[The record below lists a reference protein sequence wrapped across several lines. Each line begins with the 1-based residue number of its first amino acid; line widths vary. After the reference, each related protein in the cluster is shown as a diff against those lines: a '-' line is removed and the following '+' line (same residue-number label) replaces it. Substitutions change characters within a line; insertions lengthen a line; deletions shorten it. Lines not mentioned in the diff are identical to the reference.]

1 MTVRQ
6 RLTLGTIQVLLIAVA
21 VAFLFPFYF
30 VIINSLKAFS
40 EIVRNAAAL
49 PTRLVWE
56 NYIVAFRQ
64 IRFAQVFMN
73 TLTITSF
80 SVAGMVVLGSMA
92 GWKLAR
98 NESRMVSTL
107 IFSLFVASMVIPFQ
121 SVMIPM
127 VRVAGVLGLTNNHR
141 GLIFAY
147 FGFGAPFGVFLYHG
161 FVKSVPLELEES
173 ARIEG
178 CDELRLFVQ
187 IVFPLLKTITV
198 TFIILQTLWVW
209 NDFLLPALLI
219 SSRGLHTIPL
229 AVNRFFSQFLNQ
241 WDLALPSLVL
251 STAPVVVF
259 FLLLQRH
266 MIRGISDGALKG

>member
-1 MTVRQ
+1 MTVGQ
-6 RLTLGTIQVLLIAVA
+6 KIQINLVQVLLILAA
-21 VAFLFPFYF
+21 IIFLIPFYF
-30 VIINSLKAFS
+30 VIVNSVKTFS

-49 PTRLVWE
+49 PTTLQWN
-56 NYIVAFRQ
+56 NYVLAFGQ
-64 IRFAQVFMN
+64 IRFTQVFIN
-73 TLTITSF
+73 TLTVTVF

-98 NESRMVSTL
+98 FDKKPVSIVL
-107 IFSLFVASMVIPFQ
+107 FSLFVASMVIPFQ

-127 VRVAGVLGLTNNHR
+127 VRVAGRLGLTNSHP
-141 GLIFAY
+141 GLIFIY
-147 FGFGAPFGVFLYHG
+147 FGFGVPFGVFLYHG

-178 CDELRLFVQ
+178 CGELRLFIQ

-219 SSRGLHTIPL
+219 SSRNLHTIPL
-229 AVNRFFSQFLNQ
+229 AINRFFSVFLNQ
-241 WDLALPSLVL
+241 WDRALPSLVL
-251 STAPVVVF
+251 STAPIVVF